1 MRVSV
6 KPSVILI
13 EDDLSFA
20 QELVEF
26 LEAHG
31 LTTSHLVTLDDLWTR
46 LRDDRPDLLILDQF
60 VAGNDSLPYL
70 GDVKSTFTGGVVV
83 LTGNQDRTDRVVA
96 LESGADD
103 FIAKSLDPR
112 ELLARLRA
120 VLRRSA
126 TPAAR
131 VLAASS
137 QPVGDGTWQI
147 DTRRLELRAPS
158 RALVPLTRTEFQAML
173 VLVQKS
179 GHMITRDCLSMMVL
193 ERPFSPL
200 DRSVDNMISR
210 IRKALEPHLGGQ
222 PAISSVRG
230 KGYVFDA
237 FSLED
242 VLITDPTGVIA
253 AIEKQAATERVSYRA
268 GAS

>member
-1 MRVSV
+1 MSVSP
-6 KPSVILI
+6 KPKVVLI
-13 EDDLSFA
+13 EDDMAFA

-31 LTTSHLVTLDDLWTR
+31 LATTHLLSLDGLIGR
-46 LRDDRPDLLILDQF
+46 LRNDRPDLLVLDQF

-70 GDVKSTFTGGVVV
+70 GEVKSNFDGGVVV
-83 LTGNQDRTDRVVA
+83 LTGNQDRTDRIVA

-103 FIAKSLDPR
+103 FSDKTPDPR

-120 VLRRSA
+120 GLRRAGS
-126 TPAAR
+126 PAAR
-131 VLAASS
+131 PVAAAQASAA
-137 QPVGDGTWQI
+137 PGIWTI

-158 RALVPLTRTEFQAML
+158 QALIPLTRTEFQTLL
-173 VLVQKS
+173 VLVQTA
-179 GHMITRDCLSMMVL
+179 GHMVTRDTISIMVL
-193 ERPFSPL
+193 ERSFCPL

-210 IRKALEPHLGGQ
+210 IRKALEPHLAGQ

-237 FSLED
+237 FNLED
-242 VLITDPTGVIA
+242 VVINDPTGVIA
-253 AIEKQAATERVSYRA
+253 AIEQQAAAAGPGYRT
-268 GAS
+268 GAE

>member
-1 MRVSV
+1 MSA
-6 KPSVILI
+6 KPTIILV
-13 EDDLSFA
+13 EDDLTFA

-31 LTTSHLVTLDDLWTR
+31 LTTSHLVTLDDLAGR
-46 LRDDRPDLLILDQF
+46 LRDDHPDLLILDQF

-70 GDVKSTFTGGVVV
+70 ADVKTAFDGGVVV
-83 LTGNQDRTDRVVA
+83 LTGNQDRTDRIVA

-120 VLRRSA
+120 VLRRASSVAAKAPSA
-126 TPAAR
+126 SPQPAA
-131 VLAASS
+131 
-137 QPVGDGTWQI
+137 DGTWQI

-173 VLVQKS
+173 VLVQKA
-179 GHMITRDCLSMMVL
+179 GHMVTRDKLSTMVL

>member
-1 MRVSV
+1 MSVSP
-6 KPSVILI
+6 KPNVVLV
-13 EDDLSFA
+13 EDDMAFA

-31 LTTSHLVTLDDLWTR
+31 LATSHLLTLDSLMSR
-46 LRDDRPDLLILDQF
+46 LRNDCPDLLVLDQF

-70 GDVKSTFTGGVVV
+70 GDVKNNFDGGVVV
-83 LTGNQDRTDRVVA
+83 LTGNQDRTDRIVA

-103 FIAKSLDPR
+103 FIDKTLDPR

-120 VLRRSA
+120 VLRRAGS
-126 TPAAR
+126 PAAR
-131 VLAASS
+131 
-137 QPVGDGTWQI
+137 PVAILQAPAVPGTWTI

-158 RALVPLTRTEFQAML
+158 HALVPLTRTEFQALL
-173 VLVQKS
+173 VLVQTA
-179 GHMITRDCLSMMVL
+179 GHMVSRDKISIMVL
-193 ERPFSPL
+193 ERSFSPL

-210 IRKALEPHLGGQ
+210 IRKALEPHLAGQ

-242 VLITDPTGVIA
+242 AVVNDPTGVIA
-253 AIEKQAATERVSYRA
+253 AIEQQAASGRSGYRI
-268 GAS
+268 GT

>member
-1 MRVSV
+1 MSA
-6 KPSVILI
+6 KPNVILI
-13 EDDLSFA
+13 EDDLAFA

-31 LTTSHLVTLDDLWTR
+31 LTTSHLVTLDDLPGR
-46 LRDDRPDLLILDQF
+46 LRDERPDLLILDQF
-60 VAGNDSLPYL
+60 VDGNDSLPYL
-70 GDVKSTFTGGVVV
+70 SDVKTVFDGGVVV
-83 LTGNQDRTDRVVA
+83 LTGNQDRTDRIVA

-120 VLRRSA
+120 VLRR
-126 TPAAR
+126 
-131 VLAASS
+131 ASS
-137 QPVGDGTWQI
+137 ITAKPPSAPQQPAVADGSWQI

-158 RALVPLTRTEFQAML
+158 RAIVPLTRTEFQAML
-173 VLVQKS
+173 VLVQKA
-179 GHMITRDCLSMMVL
+179 GHMISRDKLSTIVL

-210 IRKALEPHLGGQ
+210 IRKALEPHLSGQ

-242 VLITDPTGVIA
+242 VVITDPTGMIA
-253 AIEKQAATERVSYRA
+253 AIEKQAASERGSYRA
-268 GAS
+268 GAA